1 MTGPILVVGGRHRK
15 GSAIPAVPH
24 LAQLQSPIYQ
34 WVLTGLPGSTLGTWR
49 FCERDRPLPLSPF
62 SFTGDRGFESRFLR
76 QRVGTELLST
86 RHEPRE
92 FHRREATPLATSCS
106 ICDETA
112 GEGGRASGLSCPR
125 LDLPQH
131 RSNGEG
137 YQIWLPTMC
146 IGAKRRIADQYF
158 GAAEQRGPVIYT
170 CGYRIG
176 IGEFCSD
183 IVGGAVLRVVERPA

>member
-76 QRVGTELLST
+76 QRVGNELLSAVMSL
-86 RHEPRE
+86 PRE

-137 YQIWLPTMC
+137 YQIMVTHNVHRSQAADRGSVFRC
-146 IGAKRRIADQYF
+146 GRAEGSRDIHVRISYWD
-158 GAAEQRGPVIYT
+158 R
-170 CGYRIG
+170 
-176 IGEFCSD
+176 
-183 IVGGAVLRVVERPA
+183 